1 MKRNLFVYIGL
12 PICAAIFLAFGIVV
26 LVLDSEP
33 REIVGGVILLAAAVF
48 VLLLL
53 AKIVMQ
59 DNLNLKCGKL
69 CEEKKYDEERALIE
83 KKMKSPFFFLVRIV
97 AIMRYIRASMALD
110 DLPAAKRYIDVLRH
124 NGGKGWKYMTAYYF
138 ILIKLDEGDISTA
151 RTEYEEFR
159 TECAHA
165 EIYKDQI
172 AVLTAV
178 FHRVFGTNNNEPLPQ
193 VAVNSPFPVLGR
205 ILGKAYEARVAA
217 SEAEWN

>member
-48 VLLLL
+48 VLLVL

-83 KKMKSPFFFLVRIV
+83 KKMKSPLFFL
-97 AIMRYIRASMALD
+97 IRPSHSRAMSASTWPSTTCRRPSAMST
-110 DLPAAKRYIDVLRH
+110 VSV
-124 NGGKGWKYMTAYYF
+124 TA
-138 ILIKLDEGDISTA
+138 
-151 RTEYEEFR
+151 
-159 TECAHA
+159 
-165 EIYKDQI
+165 
-172 AVLTAV
+172 
-178 FHRVFGTNNNEPLPQ
+178 
-193 VAVNSPFPVLGR
+193 
-205 ILGKAYEARVAA
+205 AA
-217 SEAEWN
+217 SAGST